1 MRNINMQSPYKNA
14 LPSKWE
20 GITKKLIKKH
30 PLSANEIKN
39 TVLSAWEEI
48 FFSRVGQKPY
58 RIGKEIKPKPQ
69 IMGFFLHELI
79 VLAFEKKYPGKWK
92 KEQFA
97 KDKDMTFIPNNIF
110 SIEIKTSS
118 NPTSIFGNRS
128 YAQKSQ
134 TGRKEKSG
142 FYLAVN
148 FEKFQ
153 KNKTK
158 PRILKIRFGWLDHE
172 DWMGQKSPTG
182 QQARLR
188 RKIEDKKLINL
199 YTAE

>member
-1 MRNINMQSPYKNA
+1 MRSINIQSPYKNV
-14 LPSKWE
+14 PPKQWE
-20 GITKKLIKKH
+20 DITKKLVKKH
-30 PLSANEIKN
+30 PLSVNEIKN
-39 TVLSAWEEI
+39 VVLSAWEEI
-48 FFSRVGQKPY
+48 FRSRIGRKPY
-58 RIGKEIKPKPQ
+58 RIGKEVKPKPQ

-79 VLAFEKKYPGKWK
+79 ALDFEKKYPGKWK
-92 KEQFA
+92 KEQSVN
-97 KDKDMTFIPNNIF
+97 DKDITFIPNNIF

-118 NPTSIFGNRS
+118 NPKSIFGNRS

-134 TGRKEKSG
+134 IGRKRKSG

-153 KNKTK
+153 KSRNK

-172 DWMGQKSPTG
+172 DWIGQKSPTG

-188 RKIEDKKLINL
+188 RDIEDKKLMSL
-199 YTAE
+199 HTAE